1 MLKNINHNSTLT
13 NEQCSLARYARDA
26 RFDGMFFTAVKTTG
40 IFCRPICPASPPKEE
55 NVEYFSHQAQALR
68 AGYRPCLRCRPDSAP
83 FSPAWKGVETT
94 FLRALQLIDN
104 GALNSGSIVDLA
116 TRLGIS
122 DRYLRTLFDNY
133 IGVSPKQ
140 YSLYSQLMFAKQLLH
155 NSSMSITDV
164 GFASGFNSTR
174 RFNDAF
180 LKELQ
185 LSPSQIRRSKP
196 SSNLCNHIQL
206 AFHGP
211 LDWKHLLS
219 FYRRRMIE
227 GLEDVGE
234 DYYQRTVNV
243 NGSKGWFKATLSKEH
258 CLDIEFELDDI
269 SQLRSLIANIR
280 RMFDLDVDI
289 AKVEEFFTTIDK
301 NLVGKSGIR
310 IPGVWNTWEAGVRA
324 ILGQQVSVT
333 AAIGQ
338 LNLLVREL
346 SDPQG
351 SSELRKPV
359 DSQELVDSQ
368 GLLGSQEFVDS
379 QELPVSQEPL
389 STREK
394 AYFPTPKQI
403 ADADVSFLRMPGSR
417 KETLKRFAEY
427 MVGNE
432 AEHPSKWIDL
442 KGIGPWTIQ
451 YALLRGLSEPN
462 HLLVGDLVVKKF
474 IEHRPAINVE
484 SVSPWGSYATF
495 HCWNQS

>member
-1 MLKNINHNSTLT
+1 MSKNIHHNSTLT
-13 NEQCSLARYARDA
+13 NEQCHLARYARDA

-40 IFCRPICPASPPKEE
+40 IFCRPICPATPPKEE
-55 NVEYFSHQAQALR
+55 NVEYFSHQAQALK

-94 FLRALQLIDN
+94 FLRAMQLIDN
-104 GALNSGSIVDLA
+104 GVLSSGSITDLA
-116 TRLGIS
+116 ARLGIS
-122 DRYLRTLFDNY
+122 DRYLRTLFDTY

-155 NSSMSITDV
+155 TSSMSVTDV

-180 LKELQ
+180 QKELK
-185 LSPSQIRRSKP
+185 LSPSQIRRAKP
-196 SSNLCNHIQL
+196 DDSLSNHVQL
-206 AFHGP
+206 TFHGP
-211 LDWKHLLS
+211 LDWSHLLD

-227 GLEDVGE
+227 GIEEVGE
-234 DYYQRTVNV
+234 DYYQRTVTV
-243 NGSKGWFKATLSKEH
+243 NGSKGWFKATLAKKNR
-258 CLDIEFELDDI
+258 LDIEFELDDI
-269 SQLRSLIANIR
+269 NQLRSLIAHIR

-289 AKVEEFFTTIDK
+289 AKVEAFFATIDP
-301 NLVGKSGIR
+301 NLVARSGIR
-310 IPGVWNTWEAGVRA
+310 IPGVWSAWEAGVRA

-346 SDPQG
+346 SGAD
-351 SSELRKPV
+351 
-359 DSQELVDSQ
+359 
-368 GLLGSQEFVDS
+368 
-379 QELPVSQEPL
+379 
-389 STREK
+389 EK
-394 AYFPTPKQI
+394 TYFPTPKQI
-403 ADADVSFLRMPGSR
+403 AEADVTFLRMPGSR

-427 MVGNE
+427 MVDNQ

-474 IEHRPAINVE
+474 IEHRPAINIE

>member
-1 MLKNINHNSTLT
+1 MSKKINHNSSLT
-13 NEQCSLARYARDA
+13 SEQCHLARYARDA

-40 IFCRPICPASPPKEE
+40 IFCRPICPATPPKEE
-55 NVEYFSHQAQALR
+55 NVEYFSHQAQALK

-94 FLRALQLIDN
+94 FLRAMQLIDT

-155 NSSMSITDV
+155 TSSMSITDV

-180 LKELQ
+180 QKELQ
-185 LSPSQIRRSKP
+185 LSPSQIRRAKP
-196 SSNLCNHIQL
+196 SDTQSNHIQL
-206 AFHGP
+206 GFHGP
-211 LDWKHLLS
+211 LDWNHLLR

-227 GLEDVGE
+227 GLEGVGE
-234 DYYQRTVNV
+234 DYYKRTVNV
-243 NGSKGWFKATLSKEH
+243 NGSKGWFKATLAKDNR
-258 CLDIEFELDDI
+258 LDIEFELDDI

-289 AKVEEFFTTIDK
+289 AKVETFFTTIDP
-301 NLVGKSGIR
+301 NLVAKSGIR
-310 IPGVWNTWEAGVRA
+310 IPGVWSAWEAGVRA

-338 LNLLVREL
+338 LNLLVKEL
-346 SDPQG
+346 SD
-351 SSELRKPV
+351 EH
-359 DSQELVDSQ
+359 
-368 GLLGSQEFVDS
+368 
-379 QELPVSQEPL
+379 
-389 STREK
+389 EK
-394 AYFPTPKQI
+394 ASFPTPKQI

-427 MVGNE
+427 MVDNE
-432 AEHPSKWIDL
+432 AEHPSKWIEL

-474 IEHRPAINVE
+474 IEHRPAINTE

>member
-1 MLKNINHNSTLT
+1 MSKKINHNSSLT
-13 NEQCSLARYARDA
+13 SEQCHLARYARDA
-26 RFDGMFFTAVKTTG
+26 RIDGMFFTAVKTTG
-40 IFCRPICPASPPKEE
+40 IFCRPICPATPPKEE
-55 NVEYFSHQAQALR
+55 NVEYFSHQAQALK

-94 FLRALQLIDN
+94 FLRAMQLIDN

-155 NSSMSITDV
+155 TSSMSITDV

-180 LKELQ
+180 QKELQ
-185 LSPSQIRRSKP
+185 LSPSQIRRAKP
-196 SSNLCNHIQL
+196 SDTQSNHIQL
-206 AFHGP
+206 GFHGP
-211 LDWKHLLS
+211 LDWNHLLR

-227 GLEDVGE
+227 GLEGVGE
-234 DYYQRTVNV
+234 DYYKRTVNV
-243 NGSKGWFKATLSKEH
+243 NGSKGWFKATLAKDNR
-258 CLDIEFELDDI
+258 LDIEFELDDI

-289 AKVEEFFTTIDK
+289 AKVETFFTTIDP
-301 NLVGKSGIR
+301 NLVAKSGIR
-310 IPGVWNTWEAGVRA
+310 IPGVWSAWEAGVRA

-338 LNLLVREL
+338 LNLLVKEL
-346 SDPQG
+346 SD
-351 SSELRKPV
+351 EH
-359 DSQELVDSQ
+359 
-368 GLLGSQEFVDS
+368 
-379 QELPVSQEPL
+379 
-389 STREK
+389 EK
-394 AYFPTPKQI
+394 ASFPTPKQI

-427 MVGNE
+427 MVDNE
-432 AEHPSKWIDL
+432 AEHPSKWIEL

-474 IEHRPAINVE
+474 IEHRPAINTE

>member
-1 MLKNINHNSTLT
+1 MSKNIQHNSTLT
-13 NEQCSLARYARDA
+13 SEQCHLARYARDA

-40 IFCRPICPASPPKEE
+40 IFCRPICPATPPKEE
-55 NVEYFSHQAQALR
+55 NVEYFSHQAQALK

-94 FLRALQLIDN
+94 FLRAMQLIDN
-104 GALNSGSIVDLA
+104 GVLSSGSITDLA
-116 TRLGIS
+116 ARLGIS
-122 DRYLRTLFDNY
+122 DRYLRTLFDTY

-155 NSSMSITDV
+155 TSSMSITDV

-180 LKELQ
+180 QKELK
-185 LSPSQIRRSKP
+185 LSPSQIRRAKP
-196 SSNLCNHIQL
+196 NDNLSNHIQL

-211 LDWKHLLS
+211 LDWNHLLD

-227 GLEDVGE
+227 GIEEVGE
-234 DYYQRTVNV
+234 DYYKRTLKV
-243 NGSKGWFKATLSKEH
+243 NGAKGWFKATLAKENR
-258 CLDIEFELDDI
+258 LDIEFELDDI
-269 SQLRSLIANIR
+269 SQLRNLIAKIR

-289 AKVEEFFTTIDK
+289 VKVETFLTSIDS
-301 NLVGKSGIR
+301 NLVAKSGIR
-310 IPGVWNTWEAGVRA
+310 IPGVWSAWEAGVRA

-338 LNLLVREL
+338 LNLLVTEL
-346 SDPQG
+346 SD
-351 SSELRKPV
+351 
-359 DSQELVDSQ
+359 
-368 GLLGSQEFVDS
+368 
-379 QELPVSQEPL
+379 
-389 STREK
+389 TEK
-394 AYFPTPKQI
+394 KTYFPTPKQI
-403 ADADVSFLRMPGSR
+403 ADVDVSFLRMPGSR

-427 MVGNE
+427 MVDNE
-432 AEHPSKWIDL
+432 AEHPSKWIEL

>member
-1 MLKNINHNSTLT
+1 MSKKINHNSSLT
-13 NEQCSLARYARDA
+13 SEQCHLARYARDA
-26 RFDGMFFTAVKTTG
+26 RIDGMFFTAVKTTG
-40 IFCRPICPASPPKEE
+40 IFCRPICPATPPKEE
-55 NVEYFSHQAQALR
+55 NVEYLSHQAQALK

-94 FLRALQLIDN
+94 FLRAMQLIDN

-155 NSSMSITDV
+155 TSSMSITDV

-180 LKELQ
+180 QKELQ
-185 LSPSQIRRSKP
+185 LSPSQIRRAKP
-196 SSNLCNHIQL
+196 SDTQSNHIQL
-206 AFHGP
+206 GFHGP
-211 LDWKHLLS
+211 LDWNHLLR

-227 GLEDVGE
+227 GLEGVGE
-234 DYYQRTVNV
+234 DYYKRTVNV
-243 NGSKGWFKATLSKEH
+243 NGSKGWFKATLAKDNR
-258 CLDIEFELDDI
+258 LDIEFELDDI

-289 AKVEEFFTTIDK
+289 AKVETFFTTIDP
-301 NLVGKSGIR
+301 NLVAKSGIR
-310 IPGVWNTWEAGVRA
+310 IPGVWSAWEAGVRA

-338 LNLLVREL
+338 LNLLVKEL
-346 SDPQG
+346 SD
-351 SSELRKPV
+351 EH
-359 DSQELVDSQ
+359 
-368 GLLGSQEFVDS
+368 
-379 QELPVSQEPL
+379 
-389 STREK
+389 EK
-394 AYFPTPKQI
+394 ASFPTPKQI

-427 MVGNE
+427 MVDNE
-432 AEHPSKWIDL
+432 AEHPSKWIEL

-474 IEHRPAINVE
+474 IEHRPAINTE

>member
-1 MLKNINHNSTLT
+1 MSKKINHNSTLT
-13 NEQCSLARYARDA
+13 SEQCHLARYARDA

-40 IFCRPICPASPPKEE
+40 IFCRPICPASPPKEK
-55 NVEYFSHQAQALR
+55 NVEYFSHQAQALK

-94 FLRALQLIDN
+94 FLRAMQLIDN

-155 NSSMSITDV
+155 TSSMSITDV

-180 LKELQ
+180 QKELQ
-185 LSPSQIRRSKP
+185 LSPSQIRRAKP
-196 SSNLCNHIQL
+196 SDTLSNHIQL
-206 AFHGP
+206 GFHGP
-211 LDWKHLLS
+211 LDWNHLLG

-234 DYYQRTVNV
+234 DYYKRTVNM
-243 NGSKGWFKATLSKEH
+243 NGSKGWFKATLAKENR
-258 CLDIEFELDDI
+258 LDIEFELDDI

-289 AKVEEFFTTIDK
+289 AKVEAFFTTIDP
-301 NLVGKSGIR
+301 NLVAKSGIR
-310 IPGVWNTWEAGVRA
+310 IPGVWNPWEAGVRA

-338 LNLLVREL
+338 LNLLVKEL
-346 SDPQG
+346 SDA
-351 SSELRKPV
+351 S
-359 DSQELVDSQ
+359 
-368 GLLGSQEFVDS
+368 
-379 QELPVSQEPL
+379 
-389 STREK
+389 EK

-403 ADADVSFLRMPGSR
+403 AEADVSFLRMPGSR

-427 MVGNE
+427 MVDNE
-432 AEHPSKWIDL
+432 TEHPSKWIEL

-474 IEHRPAINVE
+474 IEYRPAINTE

>member
-1 MLKNINHNSTLT
+1 MSRNIHHNSTLT
-13 NEQCSLARYARDA
+13 SEQCHLARYARDA

-55 NVEYFSHQAQALR
+55 NVEYFSHQAQALK

-94 FLRALQLIDN
+94 FLRALQLIDH

-155 NSSMSITDV
+155 TSSMSITDV

-185 LSPSQIRRSKP
+185 LSPSQIRRTKLSE
-196 SSNLCNHIQL
+196 NLSNHIQL
-206 AFHGP
+206 VFHGP
-211 LDWKHLLS
+211 LDWKHLLG
-219 FYRRRMIE
+219 FYRLRMIE
-227 GLEDVGE
+227 GVEDVGE
-234 DYYQRTVNV
+234 DYYKRTVKV
-243 NGSKGWFKATLSKEH
+243 NGSKGWFKATLAKENR
-258 CLDIEFELDDI
+258 LDIEFELDDI
-269 SQLRSLIANIR
+269 SQLRSLIADIR

-289 AKVEEFFTTIDK
+289 AKVEAFFTTIDP
-301 NLVGKSGIR
+301 NLVAKSGIR
-310 IPGVWNTWEAGVRA
+310 IPGVWSAWEAGVRA

-338 LNLLVREL
+338 LNLLVREISGAHSASSL
-346 SDPQG
+346 EDPAN
-351 SSELRKPV
+351 
-359 DSQELVDSQ
+359 SQEWSGIQ
-368 GLLGSQEFVDS
+368 
-379 QELPVSQEPL
+379 
-389 STREK
+389 EK

-403 ADADVSFLRMPGSR
+403 AEADVSFLRMPGSR

-427 MVGNE
+427 MVDNE
-432 AEHPSKWIDL
+432 AEHPSKWIEL

-474 IEHRPAINVE
+474 IEHRPAINTE

>member
-1 MLKNINHNSTLT
+1 MSKSIHHNSTLT
-13 NEQCSLARYARDA
+13 SEQCHLARYARDA

-55 NVEYFSHQAQALR
+55 NVEYFSHQAQALK

-94 FLRALQLIDN
+94 FLRAMQLIDS

-155 NSSMSITDV
+155 TSSMSITHV

-180 LKELQ
+180 QKELQ
-185 LSPSQIRRSKP
+185 LSPSQIRRAKP
-196 SSNLCNHIQL
+196 SNNLSNHIQL
-206 AFHGP
+206 SFVGP
-211 LDWKHLLS
+211 LDWDHLLG

-227 GLEDVGE
+227 GLEEVG
-234 DYYQRTVNV
+234 DGYYQRTVNV
-243 NGSKGWFKATLSKEH
+243 NGSKGWFKATVAKESS
-258 CLDIEFELDDI
+258 LDIEFELDDM

-289 AKVEEFFTTIDK
+289 SKVEAFFTTIDS
-301 NLVGKSGIR
+301 NLVAKSGIR
-310 IPGVWNTWEAGVRA
+310 IPGVWSSWEAGVRA

-338 LNLLVREL
+338 LNLLVRKL
-346 SDPQG
+346 SG
-351 SSELRKPV
+351 SHQASNLQEPAN
-359 DSQELVDSQ
+359 SQECSDLHKIAEAS
-368 GLLGSQEFVDS
+368 
-379 QELPVSQEPL
+379 
-389 STREK
+389 EK

-417 KETLKRFAEY
+417 KEALKRFAEY
-427 MVGNE
+427 MVDNE

-451 YALLRGLSEPN
+451 YAQLRGLSEPN

-474 IEHRPAINVE
+474 IRHRPAINAE

>member
-1 MLKNINHNSTLT
+1 MSRNIHHNSTLT
-13 NEQCSLARYARDA
+13 SEQCHLARYARDA

-55 NVEYFSHQAQALR
+55 NVEYFSHQAQALK

-94 FLRALQLIDN
+94 FLRAMQLIDN

-155 NSSMSITDV
+155 TSSMSITDV

-185 LSPSQIRRSKP
+185 LSPSQIRRTKLSE
-196 SSNLCNHIQL
+196 NLSNHIQL
-206 AFHGP
+206 GFHGP
-211 LDWKHLLS
+211 LDWNHLLG

-234 DYYQRTVNV
+234 DYYKRTVNV
-243 NGSKGWFKATLSKEH
+243 NGSKGWFKATLAKENR
-258 CLDIEFELDDI
+258 LDIEFELEDI

-289 AKVEEFFTTIDK
+289 AKVEAFFTTIDP
-301 NLVGKSGIR
+301 NLVAKSGIR
-310 IPGVWNTWEAGVRA
+310 IPGVWSAWEAGVRA

-338 LNLLVREL
+338 LNLLVKEL
-346 SDPQG
+346 SD
-351 SSELRKPV
+351 EHENV
-359 DSQELVDSQ
+359 C
-368 GLLGSQEFVDS
+368 
-379 QELPVSQEPL
+379 
-389 STREK
+389 
-394 AYFPTPKQI
+394 FPTPKQI
-403 ADADVSFLRMPGSR
+403 AEADVSFLRMPGSR

-427 MVGNE
+427 MVDNE
-432 AEHPSKWIDL
+432 AEHPSKWIEL

-474 IEHRPAINVE
+474 IEHRPAINAE

>member
-1 MLKNINHNSTLT
+1 MSKNIHHNSTLT
-13 NEQCSLARYARDA
+13 NEQCHLARYARDA

-40 IFCRPICPASPPKEE
+40 IFCRPICPATPPKEE
-55 NVEYFSHQAQALR
+55 NVEYFSHQAQALK

-94 FLRALQLIDN
+94 FLRAMQLIDN
-104 GALNSGSIVDLA
+104 GALSSGSITDLA
-116 TRLGIS
+116 ARLGIS
-122 DRYLRTLFDNY
+122 DRYLRTLFDTY

-155 NSSMSITDV
+155 TSSMSITDV

-180 LKELQ
+180 QKELK
-185 LSPSQIRRSKP
+185 LSPSQIRRAKP
-196 SSNLCNHIQL
+196 DDSLSNHVQL
-206 AFHGP
+206 TFHGP
-211 LDWKHLLS
+211 LDWSHLLD

-227 GLEDVGE
+227 GIEEVGE
-234 DYYQRTVNV
+234 DYYQRTVKV
-243 NGSKGWFKATLSKEH
+243 NGSKGWFKATLVKDNS
-258 CLDIEFELDDI
+258 LDIEFELDDI
-269 SQLRSLIANIR
+269 NQLRSLIAHIR
-280 RMFDLDVDI
+280 RMLDLDVDI
-289 AKVEEFFTTIDK
+289 AKVEAFFATIDT
-301 NLVGKSGIR
+301 NLVARSGIR
-310 IPGVWNTWEAGVRA
+310 IPGVWSAWEAGVRA

-346 SDPQG
+346 SGAD
-351 SSELRKPV
+351 E
-359 DSQELVDSQ
+359 E
-368 GLLGSQEFVDS
+368 
-379 QELPVSQEPL
+379 
-389 STREK
+389 T
-394 AYFPTPKQI
+394 YFPTPKQI
-403 ADADVSFLRMPGSR
+403 AEADLSFLRMPGSR
-417 KETLKRFAEY
+417 KETLKRFAKY
-427 MVGNE
+427 MVDNQ

-474 IEHRPAINVE
+474 IEHRPAINIE

>member
-1 MLKNINHNSTLT
+1 MSKNIHHNSTLT
-13 NEQCSLARYARDA
+13 SEQCHLARYARDA

-55 NVEYFSHQAQALR
+55 NVEYFSHQAQALK

-94 FLRALQLIDN
+94 FLRAMQLIDN

-122 DRYLRTLFDNY
+122 DRYLRTLFNNY

-155 NSSMSITDV
+155 TSSMSITDV

-180 LKELQ
+180 QKELQ
-185 LSPSQIRRSKP
+185 LSPSQIRRTKP
-196 SSNLCNHIQL
+196 SDTLSNHIQL
-206 AFHGP
+206 GFNGP
-211 LDWKHLLS
+211 LDWKHLLG

-227 GLEDVGE
+227 GLEEVGE
-234 DYYQRTVNV
+234 DCYKRTVNV
-243 NGSKGWFKATLSKEH
+243 NGAKGWFKATLAKENR
-258 CLDIEFELDDI
+258 LDIEFELDDI
-269 SQLRSLIANIR
+269 SQLRSLITNIR

-289 AKVEEFFTTIDK
+289 VKVETFFATIDP
-301 NLVGKSGIR
+301 NLVAKSGIR
-310 IPGVWNTWEAGVRA
+310 IPGVWSAWEAGVRA

-338 LNLLVREL
+338 LNLLVKEL
-346 SDPQG
+346 SEAHEEVSFPMPQ
-351 SSELRKPV
+351 
-359 DSQELVDSQ
+359 
-368 GLLGSQEFVDS
+368 
-379 QELPVSQEPL
+379 
-389 STREK
+389 
-394 AYFPTPKQI
+394 QI
-403 ADADVSFLRMPGSR
+403 AKADLSFLRMPGSR

-427 MVGNE
+427 MVDNE
-432 AEHPSKWIDL
+432 AEHPSKWIAL

-474 IEHRPAINVE
+474 IEHRPTINIE
-484 SVSPWGSYATF
+484 SVSPWGSYVTF

>member
-1 MLKNINHNSTLT
+1 MSKNIHHNSTLT
-13 NEQCSLARYARDA
+13 SEQCHLARYARDA

-55 NVEYFSHQAQALR
+55 NVEYFSHQAQALK

-94 FLRALQLIDN
+94 FLRAMQLIDN

-122 DRYLRTLFDNY
+122 DRYLRTLFNNY

-155 NSSMSITDV
+155 TSSMSITDV

-180 LKELQ
+180 QKELQ
-185 LSPSQIRRSKP
+185 LSPSQIRRTKP
-196 SSNLCNHIQL
+196 SDTLSNHIQL
-206 AFHGP
+206 GFNGP
-211 LDWKHLLS
+211 LDWKHLLG

-227 GLEDVGE
+227 GLEEVGE
-234 DYYQRTVNV
+234 DCYKRTVNV
-243 NGSKGWFKATLSKEH
+243 NRAKGWFKATLAKENR
-258 CLDIEFELDDI
+258 LDIEFELDDI
-269 SQLRSLIANIR
+269 SQLRSLITNIR

-289 AKVEEFFTTIDK
+289 VKVETFFATIDP
-301 NLVGKSGIR
+301 NLVAKSGIR
-310 IPGVWNTWEAGVRA
+310 IPGVWSAWEAGVRA

-338 LNLLVREL
+338 LNLLVKEL
-346 SDPQG
+346 SEAHEEVSFPMPQ
-351 SSELRKPV
+351 
-359 DSQELVDSQ
+359 
-368 GLLGSQEFVDS
+368 
-379 QELPVSQEPL
+379 
-389 STREK
+389 
-394 AYFPTPKQI
+394 QI
-403 ADADVSFLRMPGSR
+403 AEADLSFLRMPGSR

-427 MVGNE
+427 MVDNE
-432 AEHPSKWIDL
+432 AEHPSKWIAL

-474 IEHRPAINVE
+474 IEHRPTINIE

>member
-1 MLKNINHNSTLT
+1 MSRNIHHNSTLT
-13 NEQCSLARYARDA
+13 SEQCHLARYARDA

-55 NVEYFSHQAQALR
+55 NVEYFSHQAQALK

-94 FLRALQLIDN
+94 FLRALQLIDH

-155 NSSMSITDV
+155 ASSMSITDV

-185 LSPSQIRRSKP
+185 LSPSQIRRTKLSENL
-196 SSNLCNHIQL
+196 SSHIQL
-206 AFHGP
+206 VFHGP
-211 LDWKHLLS
+211 LDWNHLLG
-219 FYRRRMIE
+219 FYRRRMIK

-234 DYYQRTVNV
+234 DYYKRTVNV
-243 NGSKGWFKATLSKEH
+243 NGSKGWFKATLAKENR
-258 CLDIEFELDDI
+258 LDIEFELDDI

-289 AKVEEFFTTIDK
+289 AKVEAFFTTIDS
-301 NLVGKSGIR
+301 NLVAKSGIR
-310 IPGVWNTWEAGVRA
+310 IPGVWSAWEAGVRA

-338 LNLLVREL
+338 LNLLVREISGTHSASSL
-346 SDPQG
+346 EDPAN
-351 SSELRKPV
+351 
-359 DSQELVDSQ
+359 SQESSVIQ
-368 GLLGSQEFVDS
+368 
-379 QELPVSQEPL
+379 
-389 STREK
+389 EK

-403 ADADVSFLRMPGSR
+403 AEADVSFLRMPGSR

-427 MVGNE
+427 MVDNE
-432 AEHPSKWIDL
+432 AEHPSKWIEL

-474 IEHRPAINVE
+474 IEHRPAINTE

>member
-1 MLKNINHNSTLT
+1 MSKKINHNSSLT
-13 NEQCSLARYARDA
+13 SEQCHLARYARDA

-40 IFCRPICPASPPKEE
+40 IFCRPICPATLPKEE
-55 NVEYFSHQAQALR
+55 NVEYFSHQAQALK

-94 FLRALQLIDN
+94 FLRAMQLIDN

-155 NSSMSITDV
+155 TSSMSITDV

-180 LKELQ
+180 QKELQ
-185 LSPSQIRRSKP
+185 LSPSQIRRAKP
-196 SSNLCNHIQL
+196 SDTQSNHIQL
-206 AFHGP
+206 GFHGP
-211 LDWKHLLS
+211 LDWNHLLR

-227 GLEDVGE
+227 GLEGVGE
-234 DYYQRTVNV
+234 DYYKRTVNV
-243 NGSKGWFKATLSKEH
+243 NGSKGWFKATLAKDNR
-258 CLDIEFELDDI
+258 LDIEFELDDI

-289 AKVEEFFTTIDK
+289 AKVETFFTTIDP
-301 NLVGKSGIR
+301 NLVAKSGIR
-310 IPGVWNTWEAGVRA
+310 IPGVWSAWEAGVRA

-338 LNLLVREL
+338 LNLLVKEL
-346 SDPQG
+346 SD
-351 SSELRKPV
+351 EH
-359 DSQELVDSQ
+359 
-368 GLLGSQEFVDS
+368 
-379 QELPVSQEPL
+379 
-389 STREK
+389 EK
-394 AYFPTPKQI
+394 ASFPTPKQI

-427 MVGNE
+427 MVDNE
-432 AEHPSKWIDL
+432 AEHPSKWIEL

-474 IEHRPAINVE
+474 IEHRPAINTE

>member
-1 MLKNINHNSTLT
+1 MSKNINHNSTLT
-13 NEQCSLARYARDA
+13 NEQCHLARYARDA

-40 IFCRPICPASPPKEE
+40 IFCRPICPATPPKEE
-55 NVEYFSHQAQALR
+55 NVEYFSHQAQALK

-94 FLRALQLIDN
+94 FLRAMQLIDN

-155 NSSMSITDV
+155 TSSMSITDV

-180 LKELQ
+180 QKELQ
-185 LSPSQIRRSKP
+185 LSPSQIRRAKLSD
-196 SSNLCNHIQL
+196 SVSNHIQL
-206 AFHGP
+206 GFHGS
-211 LDWKHLLS
+211 LDWKHLLA

-227 GLEDVGE
+227 GLEEVGE

-243 NGSKGWFKATLSKEH
+243 NGSKGWFQATLAKDNR
-258 CLDIEFELDDI
+258 LDIEFELDDI
-269 SQLRSLIANIR
+269 SHLRSLIANIR

-289 AKVEEFFTTIDK
+289 AKVEAFFETIDP
-301 NLVGKSGIR
+301 NLVAKSGIR
-310 IPGVWNTWEAGVRA
+310 IPGVWNPWEAGVRA

-338 LNLLVREL
+338 LNLLVKEL
-346 SDPQG
+346 SDA
-351 SSELRKPV
+351 S
-359 DSQELVDSQ
+359 
-368 GLLGSQEFVDS
+368 
-379 QELPVSQEPL
+379 
-389 STREK
+389 EK

-403 ADADVSFLRMPGSR
+403 AEADVSFLRMPGSR

-427 MVGNE
+427 MVDNE
-432 AEHPSKWIDL
+432 TEHPSKWIEL

-474 IEHRPAINVE
+474 IEYRPAINTE

>member
-1 MLKNINHNSTLT
+1 MSKKINHNSSLT
-13 NEQCSLARYARDA
+13 SEQCHLARYARDA

-40 IFCRPICPASPPKEE
+40 IFCRPICPATPPKEE
-55 NVEYFSHQAQALR
+55 NVEYFSHQAQALK

-94 FLRALQLIDN
+94 FLRAMQLIDN

-180 LKELQ
+180 QKELQ
-185 LSPSQIRRSKP
+185 LSPSQIRRAKP
-196 SSNLCNHIQL
+196 SDTQSNHIQL
-206 AFHGP
+206 GFHGP
-211 LDWKHLLS
+211 LDWNHLLR

-227 GLEDVGE
+227 GLEGVGE
-234 DYYQRTVNV
+234 DYYKRTVNV
-243 NGSKGWFKATLSKEH
+243 NGSKGWFKATLAKDNR
-258 CLDIEFELDDI
+258 LDIEFELDDI

-289 AKVEEFFTTIDK
+289 AKVETFFTTIDP
-301 NLVGKSGIR
+301 NLVAKSGIR
-310 IPGVWNTWEAGVRA
+310 IPGVWSAWEAGVRA

-338 LNLLVREL
+338 LNLLVKEL
-346 SDPQG
+346 SD
-351 SSELRKPV
+351 EH
-359 DSQELVDSQ
+359 
-368 GLLGSQEFVDS
+368 
-379 QELPVSQEPL
+379 
-389 STREK
+389 EK
-394 AYFPTPKQI
+394 ASFPTPKQI

-427 MVGNE
+427 MVDNE
-432 AEHPSKWIDL
+432 AEHPSKWIEL

-474 IEHRPAINVE
+474 IEHRPAINTE

>member
-1 MLKNINHNSTLT
+1 MSKKINHNSSLT
-13 NEQCSLARYARDA
+13 SEQCHLARYARDA

-40 IFCRPICPASPPKEE
+40 IFCRPICPATPPKEE
-55 NVEYFSHQAQALR
+55 NVEYFSHQAQALK

-94 FLRALQLIDN
+94 FLRAMQLIDN

-155 NSSMSITDV
+155 TSSMSITDV

-180 LKELQ
+180 QKELQ
-185 LSPSQIRRSKP
+185 LSPTQIRRAKP
-196 SSNLCNHIQL
+196 SDTLSNHIQL
-206 AFHGP
+206 GFHGP
-211 LDWKHLLS
+211 LDWNHLLG

-243 NGSKGWFKATLSKEH
+243 NGSKGWFKATLAKENR
-258 CLDIEFELDDI
+258 LDIEFELDDI

-289 AKVEEFFTTIDK
+289 AKVETFFTTIDP
-301 NLVGKSGIR
+301 NLVAKSGIR
-310 IPGVWNTWEAGVRA
+310 IPGVWSAWEAGVRA

-338 LNLLVREL
+338 LNLLVKEL
-346 SDPQG
+346 SD
-351 SSELRKPV
+351 EH
-359 DSQELVDSQ
+359 
-368 GLLGSQEFVDS
+368 
-379 QELPVSQEPL
+379 
-389 STREK
+389 EK
-394 AYFPTPKQI
+394 VCFPTPKQI
-403 ADADVSFLRMPGSR
+403 AEADVSFLRMPGSR
-417 KETLKRFAEY
+417 KETLKRFSEY
-427 MVGNE
+427 MVDNE
-432 AEHPSKWIDL
+432 AQHPSKWIEL

-474 IEHRPAINVE
+474 IEHRPAINTE

>member
-1 MLKNINHNSTLT
+1 MSKKINHNSTLT
-13 NEQCSLARYARDA
+13 SEQCHLARYARDA

-55 NVEYFSHQAQALR
+55 NVEYFSHQAQALK

-94 FLRALQLIDN
+94 FLRAMPLIDN
-104 GALNSGSIVDLA
+104 GALNSGTIVDLA

-155 NSSMSITDV
+155 TSSMSITDV

-185 LSPSQIRRSKP
+185 LSPSQIRRAKP
-196 SSNLCNHIQL
+196 SDTLGNHIQL
-206 AFHGP
+206 GFNGP
-211 LDWKHLLS
+211 LDWNHLLG

-234 DYYQRTVNV
+234 DYYKRTVNV
-243 NGSKGWFKATLSKEH
+243 NGSKGWFKATLAKENR
-258 CLDIEFELDDI
+258 LDIEFELDDI
-269 SQLRSLIANIR
+269 NQLRSLIANIR

-289 AKVEEFFTTIDK
+289 AKIEAFFETIDP
-301 NLVGKSGIR
+301 NLVAKSGIR
-310 IPGVWNTWEAGVRA
+310 IPGVWNPWEAGVRA

-338 LNLLVREL
+338 LNLLVKEL
-346 SDPQG
+346 SDA
-351 SSELRKPV
+351 S
-359 DSQELVDSQ
+359 
-368 GLLGSQEFVDS
+368 
-379 QELPVSQEPL
+379 
-389 STREK
+389 EK

-403 ADADVSFLRMPGSR
+403 AEADVSFLRMPGSR

-427 MVGNE
+427 MVDNE
-432 AEHPSKWIDL
+432 TEHPSKWIEL

-474 IEHRPAINVE
+474 IEHRPAINTE

>member
-1 MLKNINHNSTLT
+1 MSKNINHNSTLT
-13 NEQCSLARYARDA
+13 NEQCHLARYARDA

-40 IFCRPICPASPPKEE
+40 IFCRPICPATPPKEE
-55 NVEYFSHQAQALR
+55 NVEYFSHQVQALK

-94 FLRALQLIDN
+94 FLRAMQLIDN

-155 NSSMSITDV
+155 TSSMSITDV

-180 LKELQ
+180 QKELQ
-185 LSPSQIRRSKP
+185 LSPSQIRRAKLSD
-196 SSNLCNHIQL
+196 SVSNHIQL
-206 AFHGP
+206 GFHGP
-211 LDWKHLLS
+211 LDWKHLLA

-227 GLEDVGE
+227 GLEEVGE

-243 NGSKGWFKATLSKEH
+243 NGSKGWFQATLAKDNR
-258 CLDIEFELDDI
+258 LDIEFELDDI
-269 SQLRSLIANIR
+269 SHLRSLIANIR

-289 AKVEEFFTTIDK
+289 AKVEAFFETIDP
-301 NLVGKSGIR
+301 NLVAKSGIR
-310 IPGVWNTWEAGVRA
+310 IPGVWNPWEAGVRA

-338 LNLLVREL
+338 LNLLVKEL
-346 SDPQG
+346 SDA
-351 SSELRKPV
+351 S
-359 DSQELVDSQ
+359 
-368 GLLGSQEFVDS
+368 
-379 QELPVSQEPL
+379 
-389 STREK
+389 EK

-403 ADADVSFLRMPGSR
+403 AEADVSFLRMPGSR

-427 MVGNE
+427 MVDNE
-432 AEHPSKWIDL
+432 TEHPSKWIEL

-474 IEHRPAINVE
+474 IEYRPAINTE

>member
-1 MLKNINHNSTLT
+1 MSKNIHHNSTLT
-13 NEQCSLARYARDA
+13 NEQCHLARYARDA

-40 IFCRPICPASPPKEE
+40 IFCRPICPATPPKEE
-55 NVEYFSHQAQALR
+55 NVEYFSHQAQALK

-94 FLRALQLIDN
+94 FLRAMQLIDN
-104 GALNSGSIVDLA
+104 GVLSSGSITDLA
-116 TRLGIS
+116 ERLGIS
-122 DRYLRTLFDNY
+122 DRYLRTLFDTY

-155 NSSMSITDV
+155 TSSMSITDV

-180 LKELQ
+180 QKELK
-185 LSPSQIRRSKP
+185 LSPSQIRRAKP
-196 SSNLCNHIQL
+196 DDSLSNHVQL
-206 AFHGP
+206 TFHGP
-211 LDWKHLLS
+211 LDWSHLLD

-227 GLEDVGE
+227 GIEEVGE
-234 DYYQRTVNV
+234 DYYQRTVKV
-243 NGSKGWFKATLSKEH
+243 NGSKGWFKATLVKDNS
-258 CLDIEFELDDI
+258 LDIEFKLDDI
-269 SQLRSLIANIR
+269 NQLRSLIAHIR

-289 AKVEEFFTTIDK
+289 AKVEAFFATIDT
-301 NLVGKSGIR
+301 NLVARSGIR
-310 IPGVWNTWEAGVRA
+310 IPGVWSAWEAGVRA

-346 SDPQG
+346 SGAD
-351 SSELRKPV
+351 E
-359 DSQELVDSQ
+359 E
-368 GLLGSQEFVDS
+368 
-379 QELPVSQEPL
+379 
-389 STREK
+389 T
-394 AYFPTPKQI
+394 YFPTPKQI
-403 ADADVSFLRMPGSR
+403 AEADLSFLRMPGSR

-427 MVGNE
+427 MVDNQ

-474 IEHRPAINVE
+474 IEHRPAINIE

>member
-1 MLKNINHNSTLT
+1 MSKNIHNNSTLT
-13 NEQCSLARYARDA
+13 SEQCHLARYARDA

-55 NVEYFSHQAQALR
+55 NVEYFSHQAQALK

-104 GALNSGSIVDLA
+104 GALNTGSIVDLA

-155 NSSMSITDV
+155 TSSMSITDV

-180 LKELQ
+180 LKELK

-196 SSNLCNHIQL
+196 NNNLSNHIQL
-206 AFHGP
+206 GFHGS
-211 LDWKHLLS
+211 LDWQHLLA

-227 GLEDVGE
+227 GIEEVGE
-234 DYYQRTVNV
+234 HYYQRTVNV
-243 NGSKGWFKATLSKEH
+243 NGSKGWFKATLVKDNR
-258 CLDIEFELDDI
+258 LDIEFELEDI
-269 SQLRSLIANIR
+269 NQLRSLIANIR

-289 AKVEEFFTTIDK
+289 AKVEAFFTTIDP
-301 NLVGKSGIR
+301 NLVAKSGIR
-310 IPGVWNTWEAGVRA
+310 IPGVWSAWEAGVRA

-346 SDPQG
+346 SDTD
-351 SSELRKPV
+351 KK
-359 DSQELVDSQ
+359 
-368 GLLGSQEFVDS
+368 
-379 QELPVSQEPL
+379 
-389 STREK
+389 T
-394 AYFPTPKQI
+394 YFPTPKQI
-403 ADADVSFLRMPGSR
+403 AEADVSFLRMPGSR

-427 MVGNE
+427 MVDNE

-442 KGIGPWTIQ
+442 KGIGLWTIQ

-474 IEHRPAINVE
+474 IEHRPAINAQ

>member
-1 MLKNINHNSTLT
+1 MSKNINHNSTLT
-13 NEQCSLARYARDA
+13 NEQCHLARYARDA

-40 IFCRPICPASPPKEE
+40 IFCRPICPATPPKEE
-55 NVEYFSHQAQALR
+55 NVEYFSHQAQALK

-94 FLRALQLIDN
+94 FLRAMQLIDN

-155 NSSMSITDV
+155 TSSMSITDV

-180 LKELQ
+180 QKELQ
-185 LSPSQIRRSKP
+185 LSPSQIRRAKLSD
-196 SSNLCNHIQL
+196 SVSNHIQL
-206 AFHGP
+206 GFHGP
-211 LDWKHLLS
+211 LDWKHLLA

-227 GLEDVGE
+227 GLEEVGE

-243 NGSKGWFKATLSKEH
+243 NGSKGWFQATLAKDNR
-258 CLDIEFELDDI
+258 LDIEFELDDI
-269 SQLRSLIANIR
+269 SHLRSLIANIR

-289 AKVEEFFTTIDK
+289 AKVEAFFETIDP
-301 NLVGKSGIR
+301 NLVAKSGIR
-310 IPGVWNTWEAGVRA
+310 IPGVWNPWEAGVRA

-338 LNLLVREL
+338 LNLLVKEL
-346 SDPQG
+346 SDA
-351 SSELRKPV
+351 S
-359 DSQELVDSQ
+359 
-368 GLLGSQEFVDS
+368 
-379 QELPVSQEPL
+379 
-389 STREK
+389 EK

-403 ADADVSFLRMPGSR
+403 AEADVSFLRMPGSR

-427 MVGNE
+427 MVDNE
-432 AEHPSKWIDL
+432 TEHPSKWIEL

-474 IEHRPAINVE
+474 IEHRPAINTE

-495 HCWNQS
+495 HCWNQF

>member
-1 MLKNINHNSTLT
+1 MSKNIHHNSALT
-13 NEQCSLARYARDA
+13 NEQCHLARYARDA

-40 IFCRPICPASPPKEE
+40 IFCRPICPATPPKEE
-55 NVEYFSHQAQALR
+55 NVEYFSHQAQALK

-94 FLRALQLIDN
+94 FLRAMQLIDN
-104 GALNSGSIVDLA
+104 GALSSGSITDLA
-116 TRLGIS
+116 ERLGIS

-180 LKELQ
+180 QKELK
-185 LSPSQIRRSKP
+185 LSPSQIRRTKP
-196 SSNLCNHIQL
+196 NDSLSNHIQL
-206 AFHGP
+206 TFHGP
-211 LDWKHLLS
+211 LDWKHLLD

-227 GLEDVGE
+227 GIEEVGD
-234 DYYQRTVNV
+234 DYYQRAVTV
-243 NGSKGWFKATLSKEH
+243 NGSKGWFKATLAKKNR
-258 CLDIEFELDDI
+258 LDIEFELDDI
-269 SQLRSLIANIR
+269 NQLRGLITHIR

-289 AKVEEFFTTIDK
+289 AKVEAFFTTIDP
-301 NLVGKSGIR
+301 NLVARSGIR
-310 IPGVWNTWEAGVRA
+310 IPGVWSAWEAGVRA

-338 LNLLVREL
+338 LNLLVKEL
-346 SDPQG
+346 SESD
-351 SSELRKPV
+351 KK
-359 DSQELVDSQ
+359 
-368 GLLGSQEFVDS
+368 
-379 QELPVSQEPL
+379 
-389 STREK
+389 T
-394 AYFPTPKQI
+394 YFPTPKQI
-403 ADADVSFLRMPGSR
+403 AEADVSFLRMPGSR

-427 MVGNE
+427 MVDNQ

-474 IEHRPAINVE
+474 IEHRPAINIE

>member
-1 MLKNINHNSTLT
+1 MSRNIHHNSTLT
-13 NEQCSLARYARDA
+13 SEQCHLARYARDA

-55 NVEYFSHQAQALR
+55 NVEYFSHQAQALK

-94 FLRALQLIDN
+94 FLRALQLIDH

-155 NSSMSITDV
+155 TSSMSITDV

-185 LSPSQIRRSKP
+185 LSPSQIRRTKLSE
-196 SSNLCNHIQL
+196 NLSNHIQL
-206 AFHGP
+206 VFHGP
-211 LDWKHLLS
+211 LDWKHLLG

-227 GLEDVGE
+227 DVEDVGE
-234 DYYQRTVNV
+234 YYYKRTVNI
-243 NGSKGWFKATLSKEH
+243 NGSKGWFKATLAKENR
-258 CLDIEFELDDI
+258 LDIEFELDDI

-289 AKVEEFFTTIDK
+289 AKVEAFFTTIDP
-301 NLVGKSGIR
+301 NLVAKSGIR
-310 IPGVWNTWEAGVRA
+310 IPGVWSAWEAGVRA

-338 LNLLVREL
+338 LNLLVREISGTHSASSL
-346 SDPQG
+346 EDPAN
-351 SSELRKPV
+351 
-359 DSQELVDSQ
+359 SQESSGIQ
-368 GLLGSQEFVDS
+368 
-379 QELPVSQEPL
+379 
-389 STREK
+389 EK

-403 ADADVSFLRMPGSR
+403 AEADVSFLRMPGSR

-427 MVGNE
+427 MVDNE
-432 AEHPSKWIDL
+432 AEHPSKWIEL

-474 IEHRPAINVE
+474 IEHRPAINTE

>member
-1 MLKNINHNSTLT
+1 MSKNIHHNSTLT
-13 NEQCSLARYARDA
+13 NEQCHLARYARDA

-40 IFCRPICPASPPKEE
+40 IFCRPICPATPPKEE
-55 NVEYFSHQAQALR
+55 NVEYFSHQAQALK

-94 FLRALQLIDN
+94 FLRAMQLIDN
-104 GALNSGSIVDLA
+104 GALGSGSITDLA
-116 TRLGIS
+116 ERLGIS
-122 DRYLRTLFDNY
+122 DRYLRTLFDTY

-155 NSSMSITDV
+155 TSSMSITDV

-180 LKELQ
+180 QKELK
-185 LSPSQIRRSKP
+185 LSPSQIRRVKP
-196 SSNLCNHIQL
+196 DDSLSNHVQL
-206 AFHGP
+206 TFHGP
-211 LDWKHLLS
+211 LDWSHLLD

-227 GLEDVGE
+227 GIEEVGE
-234 DYYQRTVNV
+234 DYYQRTVKV
-243 NGSKGWFKATLSKEH
+243 NGSKGWFKATLVKDNS
-258 CLDIEFELDDI
+258 LDIEFELDDI
-269 SQLRSLIANIR
+269 NQLRSLIAHIR

-289 AKVEEFFTTIDK
+289 AKVEAFFATIDT
-301 NLVGKSGIR
+301 NLVARSGIR
-310 IPGVWNTWEAGVRA
+310 IPGVWSAWEAGVRA

-346 SDPQG
+346 SGAD
-351 SSELRKPV
+351 E
-359 DSQELVDSQ
+359 E
-368 GLLGSQEFVDS
+368 
-379 QELPVSQEPL
+379 
-389 STREK
+389 T
-394 AYFPTPKQI
+394 YFPTPKQI
-403 ADADVSFLRMPGSR
+403 AEADLSFLRMPGSR

-427 MVGNE
+427 MVDNQ

-474 IEHRPAINVE
+474 IEHRPAINIE

>member
-1 MLKNINHNSTLT
+1 MSKKINHNSTLT
-13 NEQCSLARYARDA
+13 SEQCHLARYARDA

-55 NVEYFSHQAQALR
+55 NVEYFSHQAQALK

-94 FLRALQLIDN
+94 FLRAMQLIDN

-116 TRLGIS
+116 MRLGIS

-155 NSSMSITDV
+155 TSSMSITDV

-180 LKELQ
+180 QKELQ
-185 LSPSQIRRSKP
+185 LSPSQIRRAKP
-196 SSNLCNHIQL
+196 SDTLSNHIQL
-206 AFHGP
+206 GFHGP
-211 LDWKHLLS
+211 LDWNHLLG

-234 DYYQRTVNV
+234 DYYKRTVNV
-243 NGSKGWFKATLSKEH
+243 NGSKGWFKATLAKENR
-258 CLDIEFELDDI
+258 LDIEFELDDI

-289 AKVEEFFTTIDK
+289 AKVEAFFMTIDPT
-301 NLVGKSGIR
+301 LVAKSGIR
-310 IPGVWNTWEAGVRA
+310 IPGVWSAWEAGVRA

-338 LNLLVREL
+338 LNLLVKEL
-346 SDPQG
+346 SD
-351 SSELRKPV
+351 EH
-359 DSQELVDSQ
+359 
-368 GLLGSQEFVDS
+368 
-379 QELPVSQEPL
+379 
-389 STREK
+389 EK
-394 AYFPTPKQI
+394 VCFPTPKQI
-403 ADADVSFLRMPGSR
+403 AEADVSFLRMPGSR

-427 MVGNE
+427 MLDNE
-432 AEHPSKWIDL
+432 AEHPSKWIEL

-474 IEHRPAINVE
+474 IEHRPAINAE

>member
-1 MLKNINHNSTLT
+1 MSRNIHHNSTLT
-13 NEQCSLARYARDA
+13 SEQCHLARYARDA

-55 NVEYFSHQAQALR
+55 NVEYFSHQAQALK

-94 FLRALQLIDN
+94 FLRALQLIDH

-155 NSSMSITDV
+155 TSSMSITDV

-185 LSPSQIRRSKP
+185 LSPSQIRRTKLSE
-196 SSNLCNHIQL
+196 NLSNHIQL
-206 AFHGP
+206 VFHGP
-211 LDWKHLLS
+211 LDWNHLLG

-234 DYYQRTVNV
+234 DYYKRTVNV
-243 NGSKGWFKATLSKEH
+243 NGSKGWFKATLAKENR
-258 CLDIEFELDDI
+258 LDIEFELDDI

-289 AKVEEFFTTIDK
+289 AKVEAFFTTIDP
-301 NLVGKSGIR
+301 NLVAKSGIR
-310 IPGVWNTWEAGVRA
+310 IPGVWSAWEAGVRA

-338 LNLLVREL
+338 LNLLVREISGTHSASSL
-346 SDPQG
+346 EDPAN
-351 SSELRKPV
+351 
-359 DSQELVDSQ
+359 SQESSVIQ
-368 GLLGSQEFVDS
+368 
-379 QELPVSQEPL
+379 
-389 STREK
+389 EK

-403 ADADVSFLRMPGSR
+403 AEADVSFLRMPGSR

-427 MVGNE
+427 MVDNE
-432 AEHPSKWIDL
+432 AEHPSKWIEL

-474 IEHRPAINVE
+474 IEHRPAINTE

>member
-1 MLKNINHNSTLT
+1 MSKNINHNSTLT
-13 NEQCSLARYARDA
+13 NEQCHLARYARDA
-26 RFDGMFFTAVKTTG
+26 RFDGLFFTAVKTTG
-40 IFCRPICPASPPKEE
+40 IFCRPICPATPPKEE
-55 NVEYFSHQAQALR
+55 NVEYFSHQAQALK

-94 FLRALQLIDN
+94 FLRAMQLIDN

-155 NSSMSITDV
+155 TSSMSITDV

-180 LKELQ
+180 QKELQ
-185 LSPSQIRRSKP
+185 LSPSKIRRAKLSD
-196 SSNLCNHIQL
+196 SVSNHIQL
-206 AFHGP
+206 GFHGP
-211 LDWKHLLS
+211 LDWKHLLA

-227 GLEDVGE
+227 GLEEVGE

-243 NGSKGWFKATLSKEH
+243 NGSKGWFQATLAKDNR
-258 CLDIEFELDDI
+258 LDIEFELDDI
-269 SQLRSLIANIR
+269 SHLRSLIANIR

-289 AKVEEFFTTIDK
+289 AKVEAFFETIDP
-301 NLVGKSGIR
+301 NLVAKSGIR
-310 IPGVWNTWEAGVRA
+310 IPGVWNPWEAGVRA

-338 LNLLVREL
+338 LNLLVKEL
-346 SDPQG
+346 SDA
-351 SSELRKPV
+351 S
-359 DSQELVDSQ
+359 
-368 GLLGSQEFVDS
+368 
-379 QELPVSQEPL
+379 
-389 STREK
+389 EK

-403 ADADVSFLRMPGSR
+403 AEADVSFLRMPGSR

-427 MVGNE
+427 MVDNE
-432 AEHPSKWIDL
+432 TEHPSKWIEL

-474 IEHRPAINVE
+474 IEYRPAINTE

>member
-1 MLKNINHNSTLT
+1 MSNNIHHNNALT
-13 NEQCSLARYARDA
+13 KEQCHLARYARDA

-40 IFCRPICPASPPKEE
+40 IFCRPICPATPPKEE
-55 NVEYFSHQAQALR
+55 NVEYFSHQAQALK

-94 FLRALQLIDN
+94 FLRAMQLIDN
-104 GALNSGSIVDLA
+104 GALSSGSITDLA
-116 TRLGIS
+116 ERLGIS

-180 LKELQ
+180 HKELK
-185 LSPSQIRRSKP
+185 LSPSQIRRTKP
-196 SSNLCNHIQL
+196 NDSLSNHIQL

-211 LDWKHLLS
+211 LDWKHLLD

-227 GLEDVGE
+227 GIEEVG
-234 DYYQRTVNV
+234 DNYYQRTVTL
-243 NGSKGWFKATLSKEH
+243 NGSKGWFKVTLAKKNR
-258 CLDIEFELDDI
+258 LDIEFELDDI
-269 SQLRSLIANIR
+269 NQLRGLITHIR

-289 AKVEEFFTTIDK
+289 AKVEAFLATIDP
-301 NLVGKSGIR
+301 NLVAKSGIR
-310 IPGVWNTWEAGVRA
+310 IPGVWSVWEAGVRA

-338 LNLLVREL
+338 LNLLVTEL
-346 SDPQG
+346 SESD
-351 SSELRKPV
+351 KK
-359 DSQELVDSQ
+359 
-368 GLLGSQEFVDS
+368 
-379 QELPVSQEPL
+379 
-389 STREK
+389 T
-394 AYFPTPKQI
+394 YFPTPKQI
-403 ADADVSFLRMPGSR
+403 VEADVSFLRMPGSR

-427 MVGNE
+427 MVDNQ

-474 IEHRPAINVE
+474 IEHRPAINIE

-495 HCWNQS
+495 HCWNQA